1 VVLEYNEMH
10 LGTGV
15 KYQVNKYIQSSIS
28 AGYIFNRSIKYREDN
43 LGKVS
48 LKDGLYTELRV
59 NISI

>member
-1 VVLEYNEMH
+1 VLEYNEMH

-15 KYQVNKYIQSSIS
+15 KYQVNKNIQSSIS
-28 AGYIFNRSIKYREDN
+28 GGFIFNRSIKYKDDD

-48 LKDGLYTELRV
+48 LKNGLYTELRV